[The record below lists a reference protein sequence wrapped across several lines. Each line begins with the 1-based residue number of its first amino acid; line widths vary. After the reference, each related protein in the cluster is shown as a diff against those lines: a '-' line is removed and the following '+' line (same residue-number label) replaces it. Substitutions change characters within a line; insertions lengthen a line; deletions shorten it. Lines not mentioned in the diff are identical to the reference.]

1 MKPDYSDLKLKA
13 QKVYN
18 YSGSVQGRLSESLN
32 TGVSVVGTGGNSLV
46 IKGVQYSS
54 NVAKG
59 VSSAAQKAVNKIGEF
74 AVKYPNAAGMVTDG
88 TIALGVHSG
97 YKVSTGQEINP
108 YEAIGA
114 FGSGALTRNQSVG
127 NQIRINLGIS
137 TVTSLSKDPSGNS
150 LGNDY
155 FGAVI
160 SPVINKPFSMKDSA
174 LGNIVGGAMG
184 EYGGDFD
191 NRVKNYEELKKLLD
205 NKGLTK

>member
-1 MKPDYSDLKLKA
+1 MLAY
-13 QKVYN
+13 
-18 YSGSVQGRLSESLN
+18 
-32 TGVSVVGTGGNSLV
+32 
-46 IKGVQYSS
+46 
-54 NVAKG
+54 VAKG
-59 VSSAAQKAVNKIGEF
+59 VSSAAQKAVNKIVEF

-114 FGSGALTRNQSVG
+114 FGSGALTRNQSVR

-150 LGNDY
+150 LGSDY

-160 SPVINKPFSMKDSA
+160 SPVVNKPFSSFNSNA
-174 LGNIVGGAMG
+174 GQVLSGYASEYVGDLEGRSK
-184 EYGGDFD
+184 EI
-191 NRVKNYEELKKLLD
+191 KNTLERINNLMESR
-205 NKGLTK
+205 